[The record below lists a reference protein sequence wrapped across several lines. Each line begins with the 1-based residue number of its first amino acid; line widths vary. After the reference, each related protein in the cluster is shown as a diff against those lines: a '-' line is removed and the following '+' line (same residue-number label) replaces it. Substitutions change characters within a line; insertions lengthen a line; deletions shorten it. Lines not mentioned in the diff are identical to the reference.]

1 MNFNASLFVSTER
14 PRPSYFTMNIL
25 RTISLAALAAAL
37 VSPLL
42 GMNNADVIKMK
53 QADFSE
59 STILMAIGKEPANY
73 DTSPDALIEMK
84 KAGVSEVVIQKIVSV
99 QGGGSRSS
107 SASEE
112 SSHTS
117 SASSSNSNWADQD
130 FPSIAPPLINPVA
143 GQEYFLRSSMHF
155 DGGEYVGTNYARGV
169 LVPINTPV
177 KIDTIKADSISL
189 HRIDTGDKLTIKNV
203 EKYTLKTMTE
213 LARLLFSDVQTPLER
228 LPDDL
233 AGEIRRGEMRK
244 GMTKEQVLMTRG
256 YPPAHETPSTDGD
269 RWVYWSSRFVKQTI
283 LFSNGRLSE
292 GRGIN

>member
-1 MNFNASLFVSTER
+1 
-14 PRPSYFTMNIL
+14 MNIL
-25 RTISLAALAAAL
+25 RSLSLAALAAAV

-84 KAGVSEVVIQKIVSV
+84 KAGVSEAVIQKIVSV
-99 QGGGSRSS
+99 QAGDHSS
-107 SASEE
+107 SAKVDDSA
-112 SSHTS
+112 SSAPAS
-117 SASSSNSNWADQD
+117 SASKWADQD

-143 GQEYFLRSSMHF
+143 GQEYFLRSSLHF
-155 DGGEYVGTNYARGV
+155 EDGEYVGTNYSRGV

-177 KIDTIKADSISL
+177 KIDTIKSDSITL
-189 HRIDTGDKLTIKNV
+189 HRIDTNDKLTVKNV
-203 EKYTLKTMTE
+203 DKYTLKSMAE
-213 LARLLFSDVQTPLER
+213 YARLLFSDVQTPLER
-228 LPDDL
+228 LPEDL
-233 AGEIRRGEMRK
+233 AAEIRRGEMRK
-244 GMTKEQVLMTRG
+244 GMTKEQVLMARG
-256 YPPAHETPSTDGD
+256 YPPAHETPSIDGD
-269 RWVYWSSRFVKQTI
+269 RWVYWSSRFVKLTI